1 MGGISQW
8 KGKDVIWLVEDARDL
23 AEEISSALSSAGFVV
38 RVFATGEEALE
49 EFGSERPEL
58 ILLDAFLP
66 DVDVDTFCSR
76 LAHAGKMK
84 TTPLMVIT
92 PNAESAGD
100 LLSRHIMIADCI
112 VKPFTPDALTARVFN
127 VLRRLRSRGVS
138 GRFFAARPKGGPI
151 LACSP
156 DTRQVV
162 VDGEPVQLSPVEHRL
177 LVVLLDQKGV
187 TLSRADL
194 LKSIWTE
201 DTEISPRSVDVAMVA
216 LRRKL
221 GRAGNSI
228 KSVRGVGYRFVE

>member
-1 MGGISQW
+1 
-8 KGKDVIWLVEDARDL
+8 VIWLVEDARDL
-23 AEEISSALSSAGFVV
+23 SEEISSALSAAGFAV
-38 RVFATGEEALE
+38 RVFTTGAEVLE
-49 EFGSERPEL
+49 EFGRERPEL

-66 DVDVDTFCSR
+66 DVDVDTFCAR

-84 TTPLMVIT
+84 ATPLMVIT
-92 PNAESAGD
+92 ANAESAGD
-100 LLSRHIMIADCI
+100 LLSRHITIADCI
-112 VKPFTPDALTARVFN
+112 VKPFTADALIARVFN

-138 GRFFAARPKGGPI
+138 GRFLAARPKGGPA

-156 DTRQVV
+156 DSRQAV
-162 VDGEPVQLSPVEHRL
+162 VDGESIQLSPVEHRL
-177 LVVLLDQKGV
+177 LVVLVGQKGV

-201 DTEISPRSVDVAMVA
+201 DADISPRSVDVAMVA

-221 GRAGNSI
+221 GRVGNSI